1 MPRVNVTCPSNVPIF
16 DLPTGPVALWTIPF
30 CMEGGVPTTQ
40 ATCDSAPLAD
50 LTPGITTVT
59 CTCEGA
65 GVFSASCSFAIVVD
79 GKTRFS
85 LNKFQKG
92 GIPPSHCI
100 VSSSSYP
107 HPSPLPFS
115 TFPLPLSF
123 PSSHSSLKTKRG
135 REEGGGDHF
144 NYLKISTVE

>member
-1 MPRVNVTCPSNVPIF
+1 
-16 DLPTGPVALWTIPF
+16 
-30 CMEGGVPTTQ
+30 MEGGVPTTQ

-85 LNKFQKG
+85 LNKSQKG
-92 GIPPSHCI
+92 GSPPLI
-100 VSSSSYP
+100 VL
-107 HPSPLPFS
+107 SPLPLIPTPLLSPSPHSLYPYLF
-115 TFPLPLSF
+115 LPLT
-123 PSSHSSLKTKRG
+123 PP
-135 REEGGGDHF
+135 
-144 NYLKISTVE
+144 